1 MYRGTY
7 SLSVDNSHSYVPQ
20 HPVRKKPDKND
31 AENVINEAKSEV
43 EKDVENEKDVSTAES
58 HVPIFSFTSLR

>member
-20 HPVRKKPDKND
+20 HPVRKKPDKKD
-31 AENVINEAKSEV
+31 AENVKSEV
-43 EKDVENEKDVSTAES
+43 KWEFKKDVKNEREVSIAES